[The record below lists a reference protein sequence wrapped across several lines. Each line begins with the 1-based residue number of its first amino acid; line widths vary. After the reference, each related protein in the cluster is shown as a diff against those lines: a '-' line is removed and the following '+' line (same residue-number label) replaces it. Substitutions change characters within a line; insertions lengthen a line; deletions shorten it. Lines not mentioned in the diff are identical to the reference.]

1 MELYQYFKTFRSPFK
16 AYEAD
21 DPKSLEQAIQDI
33 NLKEKKPITYMEL
46 IPGKNYSPLLL
57 IITLILATLLLGLK
71 FLEVKSYK

>member
-1 MELYQYFKTFRSPFK
+1 
-16 AYEAD
+16 
-21 DPKSLEQAIQDI
+21 
-33 NLKEKKPITYMEL
+33 MEL